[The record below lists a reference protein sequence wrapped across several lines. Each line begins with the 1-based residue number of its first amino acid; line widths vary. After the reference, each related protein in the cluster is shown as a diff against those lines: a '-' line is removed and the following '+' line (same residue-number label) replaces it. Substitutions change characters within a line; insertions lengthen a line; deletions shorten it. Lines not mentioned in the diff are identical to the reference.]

1 VTDGFDFGSTADPTR
16 AIDFGKRLGVP
27 VYVVAM
33 RSVGFGPTTLE
44 DANLRNSMRLITG
57 PTGGRLF
64 QIESIAQMANVFDHI
79 EEELRSQYVLT
90 YYSERPFGAA
100 VEPEVRMTRRGLRV
114 RSALPLEA
122 IE

>member
-1 VTDGFDFGSTADPTR
+1 M
-16 AIDFGKRLGVP
+16 P

-33 RSVGFGPTTLE
+33 RSLGFGPTTME

-64 QIESIAQMANVFDHI
+64 QIESIDQMASVFDHI
-79 EEELRSQYVLT
+79 EEELRRQYVLT
-90 YYSERPFGAA
+90 YYSERPLGSA

-114 RSALPLEA
+114 RSALPLDA

>member
-1 VTDGFDFGSTADPTR
+1 
-16 AIDFGKRLGVP
+16 
-27 VYVVAM
+27 M
-33 RSVGFGPTTLE
+33 RSVGFGPTTIE
-44 DANLRNSMRLITG
+44 DANLRNSMRLIAG

-64 QIESIAQMANVFDHI
+64 QIDSVDQMARVFDHI
-79 EEELRSQYVLT
+79 EEELRRQYVLT

-100 VEPEVRMTRRGLRV
+100 LEPEVRVTKKGLKV